1 MGGRDDDNKFQNSE
15 QEHLKQIPM
24 FCSNRSNFMTNVNW
38 LRFPEVT
45 YGYVT

>member
-1 MGGRDDDNKFQNSE
+1 MGGRDDYNKFQKSE

-24 FCSNRSNFMTNVNW
+24 FFSNRSNFMTNVNR

>member
-1 MGGRDDDNKFQNSE
+1 MGGTDGDNKFQNSE
-15 QEHLKQIPM
+15 QEQFKQIPM
-24 FCSNRSNFMTNVNW
+24 FRSNRSNFMTDVNW